1 MLNQAIRFTGK
12 PAFLL
17 LTTLSFILVACSPT
31 EKALNEGQYDQVIHN
46 LTAELQKKP
55 SAKKVEQLQVA
66 YEKANERD
74 MAAINTLKSSGR
86 PEIWYDVYMLFHA
99 LETRQQKVSEL
110 PEELLLQMKF
120 EPVEYRNQLSQSRLK
135 AAEYYYA
142 LVMKKMEDGKGYEDP
157 RVYSYLV
164 KIEEVYPGFR
174 DAAELAAA
182 WRDAQP
188 KCVRTNIENGYNS
201 PLPPGVAGGLEK
213 IDPGMFSTDE
223 IRFTSKKSSSRCGYF
238 AEIIITDIKIKPEKT
253 GELSYTE
260 SVKIQDGVAY
270 QLDSDGNFVY
280 DSLGQKIEI
289 PKFNT
294 LVCYVTEYRQEK
306 SILML
311 GTLKLFDSKTG
322 KMIGTEKLR
331 GESVFT
337 HKYAKFKGDM
347 DALSA
352 ETFKMVGSKKRDFP
366 TDSNMI
372 LHAGE
377 QLTGD
382 AALNAIKM
390 LEKVEL

>member
-1 MLNQAIRFTGK
+1 MQNQAIRFTGQ
-12 PAFLL
+12 PVF
-17 LTTLSFILVACSPT
+17 FILTALIFIMISCSPT

-46 LTAELQKKP
+46 LTKELQQKS

-66 YEKANERD
+66 FEKANERD
-74 MAAINTLKSSGR
+74 MAAISRLKNSGQ
-86 PEIWYDVYMLFHA
+86 PDIWYDVYMLFDA
-99 LETRQQKVSEL
+99 LEKRQQKVTQL
-110 PEELLLQMKF
+110 PENVLAQMNF
-120 EPVEYRNQLSQSRLK
+120 EKEDYRNQLSQSRLK

-142 LVMKKMEDGKGYEDP
+142 LVMKKMEDEKGYEDP
-157 RVYSYLV
+157 RVYAYLV
-164 KIEEVYPGFR
+164 KIEDVYPGFR
-174 DAAELAAA
+174 DAPELLSA
-182 WRDAQP
+182 WKEAQP
-188 KCVRTNIENGYNS
+188 KCVRTNIENAYNS
-201 PLPPGVAGGLEK
+201 PLPPGVGGGLEK

-238 AEIIITDIKIKPEKT
+238 AEITITDIKIKPEKT

-280 DSLGQKIEI
+280 DSLGKKIEI

-311 GTLKLFDSKTG
+311 GTLKVFDSKTER
-322 KMIGTEKLR
+322 MIGTEKLR

-382 AALNAIKM
+382 AALKVIKM